1 MAVMR
6 RHLRTCAGFL
16 ALLAGVILALPLVP
30 GPGIPLILLGL
41 VLLSDRFT
49 WAKRCLGWAKR
60 KWRRLRGVACPGGH
74 LGIRA
79 EVSSGLDMPARKRV
93 WPAESR
99 LYEFRCKWQRLRAK

>member
-49 WAKRCLGWAKR
+49 WAKRCLDWARR
-60 KWRRLRGVACPGGH
+60 KWRRLRGVAFPGGH